1 MKLRPIR
8 TEAEYDDALAEI
20 DKCFDHEPEPGTAA
34 GDRFDLLILL
44 IADYE
49 RKRWPI
55 EPLPPVDMIKGM
67 MELRGYTQADL
78 ARLIGSRA
86 RASEILARKRHLTLP
101 MIWKLTSEWKIPA
114 ETLIQP
120 YDLIGTRTPTRE
132 KSKRRRKV
140 HVTHSKAA

>member
-8 TEAEYDDALAEI
+8 TEAEYDDALAEV
-20 DKCFDHEPEPGTAA
+20 DKYFDHEPESGTAA

-49 RKRWPI
+49 RKHWPI

-86 RASEILARKRHLTLP
+86 RASEILAHKRHLTLP

-120 YDLIGTRTPTRE
+120 YDLVSTRTSTRE
-132 KSKRRRKV
+132 KSKRRRKTQ
-140 HVTHSKAA
+140 VTHSKAA